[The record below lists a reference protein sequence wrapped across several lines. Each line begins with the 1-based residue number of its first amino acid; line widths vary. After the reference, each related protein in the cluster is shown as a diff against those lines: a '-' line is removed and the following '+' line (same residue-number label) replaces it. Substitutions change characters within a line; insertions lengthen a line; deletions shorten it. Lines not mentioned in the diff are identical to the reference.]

1 LAACGHSVP
10 IYVRIMRV
18 TDEAKALMRKH
29 EGFREKAYLCPAE
42 KWTIGYGNTFYE
54 NGQPVREG
62 HVIDRYRAE
71 RLFSYWVDEF
81 AKGVTRLLGGK
92 RLNENQFSAVVSFCY
107 NVGLGSDNP
116 KLAGGFT
123 RSTLR
128 RKILANPNDPAIAA
142 EFKRWTRAGGKVL
155 NGLVTRRR
163 EESQLYFKP

>member
-1 LAACGHSVP
+1 
-10 IYVRIMRV
+10 MRV

-29 EGFREKAYLCPAE
+29 EGFREKAYLCPAS

-92 RLNENQFSAVVSFCY
+92 KLNENQFSAVVSFCY
-107 NVGLGSDNP
+107 NLGLR
-116 KLAGGFT
+116 AFE

-128 RKILANPNDPAIAA
+128 RKILSNPDDPAIAA
-142 EFKRWTRAGGKVL
+142 EFKRWTRAGGRVL